1 MQYSLESTVK
11 TTIVKDKDIKRVWKL
26 VDAENQTLG
35 RLASRVAV
43 MLTGKDKPS
52 FSPHQDWGDYVV
64 IVNAGKVRIS
74 GKKAEVKTYF
84 RHSGYPGASTFTK
97 YKDLMQEKPTE
108 AVRHAVKGM
117 IKSKSP
123 LGRRIFKK
131 LFVYAGAEHPHAAQK
146 PETVKL

>member
-1 MQYSLESTVK
+1 LQNSLEKYVK
-11 TTIVKDKDIKRVWKL
+11 TTIVNDKDIKRTWKL

-43 MLTGKDKPS
+43 ILTGKDKPG
-52 FSPHQDWGDYVV
+52 FSPHQDWGDYVI
-64 IVNAGKVRIS
+64 IVNAGKVRVT
-74 GKKAEVKTYF
+74 GRKAEVKTYF
-84 RHSGYPGASTFTK
+84 RHSGYPGGTTFTK

-117 IKSKSP
+117 IKHKRP

-131 LFVYAGAEHPHAAQK
+131 LFVYAGAEHPHASQK
-146 PETVKL
+146 PEAIKL